1 MREIVYWIATDESE
15 IHYIDGVISAYD
27 GVAAVRREFRLKD
40 GQTQYRVFVAPGMED
55 EFLEIVARLRQ
66 TAKIDAVIREDDDA
80 PPPTL

>member
-27 GVAAVRREFRLKD
+27 GVANVRREFRLKD

-55 EFLEIVARLRQ
+55 EFLDIIARLRQ
-66 TAKIDAVIREDDDA
+66 TAKIEAVIREDDDA